1 MATSSGTLFIV
12 ATPIGH
18 LDDISIRAIETL
30 KNCDV
35 IACEDTRHSKRLCH
49 HHDIRTPLLAYHQHN
64 ERQAGSQILHRLQEG
79 QNVALVSD
87 AGTPLISDPGYVVV
101 QMAHQAM
108 VPVSPIPGPS
118 ALISLL
124 SVAGIDTSSFRFEG
138 FLPNKSSQRLNAFKK
153 LLPNES
159 TVVIYESSHR
169 ILPCLTDIQTLLG
182 KDHLLAVGRELTKT
196 FETIY
201 HGPVD
206 SIIQQLQ
213 DQPVQ
218 QKGEFVIAIAAS
230 NLEINDK
237 LNAAAKKLT
246 LALMPLLPP
255 KVVSKL
261 VAEHHDCHKK
271 EVYQFI
277 LAQQASE

>member
-18 LDDISIRAIETL
+18 LDDISLRAIETL

-64 ERQAGSQILHRLQEG
+64 ERQAGKQILQRLQEG

-153 LLPNES
+153 LLPSES

-169 ILPCLTDIQTLLG
+169 IIPCLTDIQTLLG
-182 KDHLLAVGRELTKT
+182 ADHLLAVGRELTKT

-206 SIIQQLQ
+206 SIIQQFHE
-213 DQPVQ
+213 QPVQ

-230 NLEINDK
+230 KLEINDK

-277 LAQQASE
+277 LTQQASE